1 MKGEWRIEKSAD
13 KPEQFQR
20 LSENVYLQRK
30 GIRKA
35 GNLEDGADG
44 GYECESR
51 RISKDVYEVLIEDM
65 QSPAAESMMQ
75 TLSDLQ
81 AEQTMQSVMSDSN
94 TETIMQAISDLQAD
108 VAMIGV

>member
-1 MKGEWRIEKSAD
+1 M
-13 KPEQFQR
+13 
-20 LSENVYLQRK
+20 YLQRK

-35 GNLEDGADG
+35 KDLEDGTDG

-51 RISKDVYEVLIEDM
+51 RISKDVYDTLIEDM

-108 VAMIGV
+108 VALIGV